1 MKFILKIGIVIFSF
15 ISTLAN
21 AEEKPKEFFS
31 KYIHLGNTFDPSV
44 VNLYDDGAQI
54 LAYRVYP
61 HGLERNMELTGLQW
75 KGLVK
80 KVMPL
85 AKAKNDKNTFSNVV
99 ITKTEDGF
107 KIKADRYSVGKCYT
121 DSGYYMVIKPN
132 EAGNLMIV
140 KEYMETKPLP
150 SC

>member
-1 MKFILKIGIVIFSF
+1 MNLILKIGIVLFLFS
-15 ISTLAN
+15 STLAK
-21 AEEKPKEFFS
+21 AEEKPEEFFS
-31 KYIHLGNTFDPSV
+31 RYMHLGNTFDPTV
-44 VNLYDDGAQI
+44 ADLYDDDAQI

-61 HGLERNMELTGLQW
+61 HGLERNMELTGAQW

-85 AKAKNDKNTFSNVV
+85 AKEKNDKSTFSNVV
-99 ITKTEDGF
+99 ITKIEDGF
-107 KIKADRYSVGKCYT
+107 KIKADRYSVSKCYT
-121 DSGYYMVIKPN
+121 DSGYYMVLKLN
-132 EAGNLMIV
+132 QDGSLVIV